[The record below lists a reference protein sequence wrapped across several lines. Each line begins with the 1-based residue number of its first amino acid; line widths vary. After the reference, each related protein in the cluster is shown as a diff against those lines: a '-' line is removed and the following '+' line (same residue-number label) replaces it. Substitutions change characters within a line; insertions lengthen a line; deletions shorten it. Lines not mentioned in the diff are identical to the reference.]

1 MGELRTK
8 TIDPVEIENKQ
19 SQLSHKVWELQKT
32 NPVINIGS
40 KGIIGSEDFFR
51 IKSQMKENELYISN
65 YKDSKSEQRGLVRIG
80 NDIYRVNLIKNND
93 TIESDSDTFGGEPPA
108 YYLNPD
114 NLDGPIDATTFL
126 GQGGAF
132 YLDRANHTG
141 SYDMGFI
148 RGNGSVVPPVASTV
162 YWLGH
167 NLSTAS
173 GVGKMFN
180 PVASVI
186 DSVCFQMTYFGTPT
200 TQTFNIKISVNGV
213 ETSLSTTMFLT
224 GGGGASITHNVTGL
238 NLVIPANTYY
248 VYKVTMPA
256 WTTAPTQLY
265 VAHIT
270 HFKS

>member
-1 MGELRTK
+1 MNSLSKIRRL
-8 TIDPVEIENKQ
+8 ENKKNPV
-19 SQLSHKVWELQKT
+19 LGLQKD
-32 NPVINIGS
+32 GLMDA
-40 KGIIGSEDFFR
+40 GSEKQLREITKQNQLIPTDFSPDPSRKRFAIAVDDKTYFLEGTDSR
-51 IKSQMKENELYISN
+51 DVIADSALKVPSDDIEGAVNADTLVSQA
-65 YKDSKSEQRGLVRIG
+65 
-80 NDIYRVNLIKNND
+80 
-93 TIESDSDTFGGEPPA
+93 PA
-108 YYLNPD
+108 YYLN
-114 NLDGPIDATTFL
+114 
-126 GQGGAF
+126 
-132 YLDRANHTG
+132 RANHTG

-200 TQTFNIKISVNGV
+200 TQTFDIKISVNAV

-238 NLVIPANTYY
+238 NLAISANTFY